1 MANQNQRKRFFVKK
15 KKYCKFCAQGI
26 EVIDYKDVDTLKNY
40 LLEGAMISPR
50 RATGTCPKHQ
60 RRLTRAIKRART
72 MALLP
77 FVTQ

>member
-1 MANQNQRKRFFVKK
+1 MANQNPRKRFFVKK
-15 KKYCKFCAQGI
+15 KKYCSFCAKGI

-40 LLEGAMISPR
+40 LLEGAMIKPR